1 MKLWNKIWA
10 IEWKLSWHRRSEQL
24 KIRAWSIEIGHK
36 RKQSILIFSNFP
48 NLCVISKLPPDCHTP
63 RPHHNYIQA
72 HDATRDDPRP
82 RDSKKGYKEVKCLI
96 IAQSKWKYIFWVCWT
111 NSISIKHFLERW
123 VWLHPGR
130 NNSCQNC
137 ELFCP
142 RPWQRFSRFFGKFS
156 LYRAGSAVPWLGGA
170 ALESGPF

>member
-48 NLCVISKLPPDCHTP
+48 NLSVCYLCITVWLDCLFFPQTQLLRQGP
-63 RPHHNYIQA
+63 ATITSRLWCNR
-72 HDATRDDPRP
+72 DAPKP
-82 RDSKKGYKEVKCLI
+82 RDAKKGLQGGKMPHYR
-96 IAQSKWKYIFWVCWT
+96 SKQMKIYFWVCWT
-111 NSISIKHFLERW
+111 NSISIKHFLERS

-130 NNSCQNC
+130 TNSCQN
-137 ELFCP
+137 
-142 RPWQRFSRFFGKFS
+142 
-156 LYRAGSAVPWLGGA
+156 RAFLSTTLA
-170 ALESGPF
+170 EI